1 MYSSIFPWHVDNYIN
16 ESTGS
21 LFIQYCTENNIE
33 VSVGGCPDFSLA
45 STISSNLPPTL
56 LYRVVTLM
64 NSDSNTSNVLDHLHY
79 SDFYSMGNW
88 CSDEGKPIVGIQLFF
103 YGAGLVTAKLVGSNG
118 SVVYGNGECG
128 NLILTDQLCP
138 VTAIEFGS
146 KDTDYSIV
154 GMSNQ
159 VNGVVVEVKLNLVAN
174 SYFVC

>member
-1 MYSSIFPWHVDNYIN
+1 
-16 ESTGS
+16 
-21 LFIQYCTENNIE
+21 
-33 VSVGGCPDFSLA
+33 
-45 STISSNLPPTL
+45 
-56 LYRVVTLM
+56 M
-64 NSDSNTSNVLDHLHY
+64 NSDSNTSNALDHLHY

-103 YGAGLVTAKLVGSNG
+103 YGVGLVTAKLVSSNG

-138 VTAIEFGS
+138 ITSIEFGS